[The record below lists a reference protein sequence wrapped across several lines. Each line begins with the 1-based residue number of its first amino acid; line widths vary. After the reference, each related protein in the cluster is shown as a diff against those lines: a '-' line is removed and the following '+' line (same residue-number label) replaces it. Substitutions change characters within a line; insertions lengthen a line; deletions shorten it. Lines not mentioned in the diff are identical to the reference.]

1 MAHSPAALTALETM
15 GFGTIPSPYAHAR
28 AALTAMA
35 ARRRARREFAALLM
49 VDAHL
54 LHDIGVTREDVRRAL
69 RACDGH

>member
-15 GFGTIPSPYAHAR
+15 GFGTIPSPYVHAR
-28 AALTAMA
+28 
-35 ARRRARREFAALLM
+35 AALLM